1 MGNFVSSSC
10 SASSR
15 PTTTPSPSQLPTSPP
30 SPSLPSHRKDRCALT
45 SALATH
51 ATRLANL
58 FRWSSV
64 PGGRIRLDD
73 IEEGHSLPT
82 DDAMTRGPHAAA
94 DMPNN
99 GRRRALLIGIAY
111 HGELLNTHKDVDR
124 YRDVLLGTSE
134 RLSSLFLFNFPHLFY
149 CLSLFYCLIIVIRYP
164 YCIYPLILDDTGTY
178 GYSAEDV
185 VVLKDDP
192 ALPDYLQPTRE
203 NILRELRHLVAD
215 AASGDRFTFL
225 YSGHSNQQRSKDLN
239 EEDFQDEYLIT
250 IDDDIV
256 VDNELNDILVKPLPA
271 GSSLFALLDTCHSG
285 TLLDL
290 PHYHCNSVYVPW
302 RSKGKRR
309 TNSWQ
314 NVTVIQDPLFS
325 EAATTAPPRSSIA
338 NILAWGKP
346 SAPTTTNARS
356 VLPIFVS
363 IPLSIDQRVAPAP
376 IEVGARHLREYD
388 LPSSPRLC
396 ASPVSRFPCDGWCR
410 TDPESQ
416 TATVVSLAACSDYQ
430 RTWEAY
436 DSSLTRIVCGFLEQ
450 NKRPSYK
457 ELMMHINYKLH
468 ATSRQLHEWT
478 RSEKTK
484 LKNARSPEASA
495 TGAVVTR
502 VCDDEKQAPVP
513 NCTEKKPSSADAES
527 LSSFDGEMDN
537 FQTPLL
543 SSLVPLN
550 MRDVLRV

>member
-1 MGNFVSSSC
+1 MGNFVSSSY
-10 SASSR
+10 
-15 PTTTPSPSQLPTSPP
+15 
-30 SPSLPSHRKDRCALT
+30 RCALT

-58 FRWSSV
+58 FRWSSS

-73 IEEGHSLPT
+73 IEEGQSLPT
-82 DDAMTRGPHAAA
+82 ADDGARGPHAYT
-94 DMPNN
+94 DVPN

-111 HGELLNTHKDVDR
+111 HGELLNTHEDVDR
-124 YRDVLLGTSE
+124 YRDVLLGT
-134 RLSSLFLFNFPHLFY
+134 
-149 CLSLFYCLIIVIRYP
+149 
-164 YCIYPLILDDTGTY
+164 Y
-178 GYSAEDV
+178 GYLAEDV

-192 ALPDYLQPTRE
+192 ALPAHLQPTRE
-203 NILRELRHLVAD
+203 NILRELRNLVAD

-271 GSSLFALLDTCHSG
+271 GCSLFALLDTCHSG

-314 NVTVIQDPLFS
+314 NVTGAFAIFTSRGLTTIVIKSPSPVRRNAACNVTFLCGGPPRPDANPFFSSTIGIQDPHFS
-325 EAATTAPPRSSIA
+325 ETAPTPLRSAIA
-338 NILAWGKP
+338 NLLAWGSKP
-346 SAPTTTNARS
+346 SAAPRINARS

-363 IPLSIDQRVAPAP
+363 IPLSIDPRVAPAP
-376 IEVGARHLREYD
+376 IEVGARHLREHD
-388 LPSSPRLC
+388 LPSSPRQC
-396 ASPVSRFPCDGWCR
+396 ASPESRFPCNGWCR
-410 TDPESQ
+410 ADPEAQ

-436 DSSLTRIVCGFLEQ
+436 DSSLTRIVCSFLEENQ
-450 NKRPSYK
+450 RPSYK

-484 LKNARSPEASA
+484 LKKAQPEASA
-495 TGAVVTR
+495 TGAAAAR
-502 VCDDEKQAPVP
+502 ARDNEKQQQQQQAPIP
-513 NCTEKKPSSADAES
+513 NCAEKPSSADAES
-527 LSSFDGEMDN
+527 SSFDGEMDN

-550 MRDVLRV
+550 MQDVLRV

>member
-15 PTTTPSPSQLPTSPP
+15 PTTTPSPSPLPP
-30 SPSLPSHRKDRCALT
+30 SPPPPPPSHRKDRCALT
-45 SALATH
+45 SALSTH

-58 FRWSSV
+58 FRWSSS

-73 IEEGHSLPT
+73 IEEGQSLPAA
-82 DDAMTRGPHAAA
+82 DNGTRGPHAYT
-94 DMPNN
+94 DVPN

-124 YRDVLLGTSE
+124 YRDVLLGT
-134 RLSSLFLFNFPHLFY
+134 
-149 CLSLFYCLIIVIRYP
+149 
-164 YCIYPLILDDTGTY
+164 Y
-178 GYSAEDV
+178 GYPAEDV

-192 ALPDYLQPTRE
+192 ALPAHLQPTRE
-203 NILRELRHLVAD
+203 NILRELRNLVAD

-314 NVTVIQDPLFS
+314 NVTVRRNAAGIQDPHFS
-325 EAATTAPPRSSIA
+325 ETALTPLRSAIA
-338 NILAWGKP
+338 NLFAWGSKT
-346 SAPTTTNARS
+346 SQAPRINARS

-363 IPLSIDQRVAPAP
+363 IPLSIDPRVAPAP
-376 IEVGARHLREYD
+376 IEVGARHLREHD
-388 LPSSPRLC
+388 LPSSPRQC
-396 ASPVSRFPCDGWCR
+396 ASPESRFPCNGWCR
-410 TDPESQ
+410 ADSEAQ

-436 DSSLTRIVCGFLEQ
+436 DSSLTGIVCGFLEENQ
-450 NKRPSYK
+450 RPSYK

-478 RSEKTK
+478 RSEKAK
-484 LKNARSPEASA
+484 LKKAQPEASA
-495 TGAVVTR
+495 TGAAAAR
-502 VCDDEKQAPVP
+502 AHDDEKQQQHQQQAPIP
-513 NCTEKKPSSADAES
+513 NSAEKPSSADAES
-527 LSSFDGEMDN
+527 SSFDGEMDN

-543 SSLVPLN
+543 SSLAPLN
-550 MRDVLRV
+550 MQDVLRV

>member
-15 PTTTPSPSQLPTSPP
+15 PTTTPSPSPLPTSLPP
-30 SPSLPSHRKDRCALT
+30 PPPSHRKDRCALT

-58 FRWSSV
+58 FRWSSS

-73 IEEGHSLPT
+73 IEEGQSLPA
-82 DDAMTRGPHAAA
+82 DDDGTRGPHAYT
-94 DMPNN
+94 DVPN

-124 YRDVLLGTSE
+124 YRDVLLGT
-134 RLSSLFLFNFPHLFY
+134 
-149 CLSLFYCLIIVIRYP
+149 
-164 YCIYPLILDDTGTY
+164 Y
-178 GYSAEDV
+178 GYLAEDV

-192 ALPDYLQPTRE
+192 ALPAHLQPTRE
-203 NILRELRHLVAD
+203 NILRELRNLVAD

-271 GSSLFALLDTCHSG
+271 GCSLFALLDTCHSG

-314 NVTVIQDPLFS
+314 NVTGAFAIFTSRGLTTILIKPPSPVRRNAACIQDPRFS
-325 EAATTAPPRSSIA
+325 ETAPTHLRSAIA
-338 NILAWGKP
+338 NLFAWGSKP
-346 SAPTTTNARS
+346 SAAPRTNARS

-376 IEVGARHLREYD
+376 IEVGARHLREHD
-388 LPSSPRLC
+388 LPSSPRQC
-396 ASPVSRFPCDGWCR
+396 ASPVSRFPCNGWCR
-410 TDPESQ
+410 ADSEAQ

-436 DSSLTRIVCGFLEQ
+436 DSSLTGIVCGFLDVIFPEENQ
-450 NKRPSYK
+450 RPSYK

-478 RSEKTK
+478 RSEKAK
-484 LKNARSPEASA
+484 LKKAQPEASA
-495 TGAVVTR
+495 TGAAAAR
-502 VCDDEKQAPVP
+502 AHDDEKQQQQQQQQAPIP
-513 NCTEKKPSSADAES
+513 NYAEKPSSADAE
-527 LSSFDGEMDN
+527 SSFDGEMDN

-543 SSLVPLN
+543 SSLAPLN
-550 MRDVLRV
+550 MQDVLRV